1 MITNDVDEAVLMA
14 DRIVALTPGPKATL
28 GESFDVELERPRDRT
43 TLNFNPEFIELR
55 NTVTKYMVR
64 INEEAK
70 ALRKNA
76 NLPLPDLMPI
86 DFLSMGKQPRK
97 VRVELEEAAMES
109 TANEDKPELV
119 GAGVENE

>member
-1 MITNDVDEAVLMA
+1 M
-14 DRIVALTPGPKATL
+14 GK
-28 GESFDVELERPRDRT
+28 SFDVELERPRDRT
-43 TLNFNPEFIELR
+43 TLNFNREFIELR

-86 DFLSMGKQPRK
+86 DFLSVGNQPRK
-97 VRVELEEAAMES
+97 LRVELEESNES
-109 TANEDKPELV
+109 TATEDKRELV
-119 GAGVENE
+119 GAGVDNE